1 MKRGLVVGAM
11 ALALTLGTAA
21 QAVAQNTTTFGV
33 DAAFNSAYF
42 WRGVTYTNKPVLQP
56 DVYLTFGSKLS
67 VTGGGWANIEL
78 GQYNST
84 SDISEGGG
92 LYSFYLTEFDWWGEA
107 NYPVGI
113 ATLTAGATGYIFP
126 NGAGYT
132 PASNTVEIYGKV
144 ALGTTLSPKAAVWYD
159 VDKIKGAYFEFSV
172 AQPIKLSPGLSLSLA
187 ALMGLS
193 AGQGCD
199 PLAAP
204 PTDTGACT
212 VSGNFYDNGVTHFDI
227 SAALPFTAGPIS
239 INPNVHGIIGVDD
252 YTTITSNNPSNTPP
266 YWWYQG
272 VNTHDFK
279 VEFGVT
285 LSWSKAFGGAKSAE

>member
-1 MKRGLVVGAM
+1 MKHGLVVGAM
-11 ALALTLGTAA
+11 ALALTLGAA
-21 QAVAQNTTTFGV
+21 GQAAAQNTTTLGV
-33 DAAFNSAYF
+33 DAALNSAYF

-56 DVYLTFGSKLS
+56 DLYITTGSKLT
-67 VTGGGWANIEL
+67 VTAGGWANIEL
-78 GQYNST
+78 GKYNST

-113 ATLTAGATGYIFP
+113 ATLTAGVTGYIFP
-126 NGAGYT
+126 NGAGFT
-132 PASNTVEIYGKV
+132 RANNTVEVYGK
-144 ALGTTLSPKAAVWYD
+144 AAFATTLSPKVAGWYD
-159 VDKIKGAYFEFSV
+159 VDKIKGAYFELSV
-172 AQPIKLSPGLSLSLA
+172 AQPIKLSPGLSLGLG

-193 AGQGCD
+193 AGQGCN

-212 VSGNFYDNGVTHFDI
+212 VGGNFYDNGVTHVDI

-239 INPNVHGIIGVDD
+239 INPNVHGIIGVDNW
-252 YTTITSNNPSNTPP
+252 TTVTSNNPANAIP

-272 VNTHDFK
+272 VNTHNFK
-279 VEFGVT
+279 AVFGVT
-285 LSWSKAFGGAKSAE
+285 LSWSKAFGGGKKE

>member
-1 MKRGLVVGAM
+1 MKRGLVVGAT

-21 QAVAQNTTTFGV
+21 QAVAQNTTTLGV
-33 DAAFNSAYF
+33 DAALNSAYF

-187 ALMGLS
+187 A
-193 AGQGCD
+193 
-199 PLAAP
+199 P